1 MSGYCWIGYSDLT
14 RLMNED
20 GDATQLVA
28 LTAPA
33 PTPTPV
39 PVSQAV
45 QTWYAQSKT
54 WMHGRHVGQ
63 NKLAA
68 ESALALAKAEGL
80 E

>member
-1 MSGYCWIGYSDLT
+1 
-14 RLMNED
+14 
-20 GDATQLVA
+20 
-28 LTAPA
+28 
-33 PTPTPV
+33 V